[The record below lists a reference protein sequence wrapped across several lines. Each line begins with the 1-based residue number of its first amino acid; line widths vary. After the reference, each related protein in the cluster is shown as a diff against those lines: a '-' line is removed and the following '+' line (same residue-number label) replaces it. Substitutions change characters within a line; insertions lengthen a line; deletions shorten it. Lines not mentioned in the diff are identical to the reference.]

1 MPNSPKE
8 SFYFFFYVDS
18 GGIFSEVLGLK
29 LSDHVEQ
36 ICPSPS
42 PSACNNQDQSFSFRS
57 LLLEKRSLNSKTSEA
72 CSRSYKHACIWAQT
86 QHTSLRNEIAPV
98 LFSLRNNHFHVG
110 SCSLASTRLDRQSTC
125 DPTSIPAWELII
137 NCTGEEQMLLLGLGD
152 ACGKFSPALTLS
164 VFRIR

>member
-8 SFYFFFYVDS
+8 PFYFFFYVDS
-18 GGIFSEVLGLK
+18 GGIFLEVLLGLK
-29 LSDHVEQ
+29 LWNHEEQ
-36 ICPSPS
+36 VCLS
-42 PSACNNQDQSFSFRS
+42 PSACNNQDQRFSFRS
-57 LLLEKRSLNSKTSEA
+57 LLLEKRGLNSKTSEA
-72 CSRSYKHACIWAQT
+72 CSCVYKHACIWAQT

-98 LFSLRNNHFHVG
+98 LFYLRNNHFHVG

-164 VFRIR
+164 LFRIR